1 MHRPVRTAKTSTVR
15 AAKTST
21 VRAVLIDLDGTL
33 LDTAPDLAA
42 AANAML
48 AELGLGSLPDAQVR
62 DFVGRGIGVLV
73 ERCLD
78 AVGAVQDRHAEAL
91 EALSTHYDRTNG
103 QASRLYPGVIEG
115 LEAMARAGLAL
126 ACVTNKAERFTRP
139 LLERTGLAVSFNSIV
154 TADRVGKRKPHPE
167 PFLAAC
173 RELRVEPGEAVVI
186 GDSVNDAE
194 AARAA
199 GCRFL
204 LVPYGYREGLAL
216 SAIHCDRTVDDL
228 VEAAGWIR
236 SLGAAG

>member
-1 MHRPVRTAKTSTVR
+1 MPRPAR
-15 AAKTST
+15 AAKTSA
-21 VRAVLIDLDGTL
+21 VRAALIDLDGTL

-78 AVGAVQDRHAEAL
+78 AVGAGQGRHAEAL
-91 EALSTHYDRTNG
+91 EALSIHYDRTNG
-103 QASRLYPGVIEG
+103 QASRLYPGVTEG
-115 LEAMARAGLAL
+115 LDAMKGAGLAL

-139 LLERTGLAVSFNSIV
+139 LLERMGLAGSFGAIV

-173 RELRVEPGEAVVI
+173 RELGVEPGEAVVI
-186 GDSVNDAE
+186 GDSANDAQ
-194 AARAA
+194 AAQAA

-204 LVPYGYREGLAL
+204 LVPYGYREGLAP
-216 SAIHCDRTVDDL
+216 SAIRCDCPVDDL
-228 VEAAGWIR
+228 VAAAAWIR
-236 SLGAAG
+236 AGQGAG